1 MLTIPT
7 RWLRVLK
14 IVAFGAVVVFVG
26 LFLIRNYDALRSYS
40 YQLDPG
46 FALAAILLVVVG
58 QHCNALAWVVLDTD
72 PQEKYFFQERLW
84 LWFYSRLSRYIPGK
98 FAWILVRMSHSK
110 SKMRSGIT
118 SILEIATSLVA
129 VILVVL
135 VLALLSPGSLP
146 KVLTTQEF
154 VIAIAASLILAA
166 PFLQRLFNALAN
178 RLVAFDSSFS
188 WSLSVLSVACL
199 WQIAAI
205 FFHSGSLLCF
215 LLSMGG
221 ANEGYAFITIAYFI
235 SGVSSMF
242 AVFAPAGLGV
252 REGVLVYFLVE
263 RYDVELA
270 VIVSIIVRAIGI
282 ATEVGLGALW
292 LVIFRYRIRTRGR
305 GDPLGISRQQ

>member
-118 SILEIATSLVA
+118 SILEVATSLVA

-205 FFHSGSLLCF
+205 FFHSGSLL
-215 LLSMGG
+215 
-221 ANEGYAFITIAYFI
+221 
-235 SGVSSMF
+235 
-242 AVFAPAGLGV
+242 
-252 REGVLVYFLVE
+252 
-263 RYDVELA
+263 
-270 VIVSIIVRAIGI
+270 
-282 ATEVGLGALW
+282 
-292 LVIFRYRIRTRGR
+292 
-305 GDPLGISRQQ
+305 